1 VTELHALIDK
11 VLYVE
16 RTNIPRPMAATDWTT
31 LQAKTSYY
39 QTTYETSCCSNA
51 SVYNNQD
58 FVAWQEEAYQ
68 IATTWYDGVTEN

>member
-1 VTELHALIDK
+1 
-11 VLYVE
+11 
-16 RTNIPRPMAATDWTT
+16 MAATDWTT

-68 IATTWYDGVTEN
+68 IATTWYDGKFPLRLKSFEFSQPN